1 MWSWA
6 CHRPKT
12 RHTSLAL
19 YVLIRGVALLMR
31 CGNKPDA
38 PPLLRRCGVLDGR
51 PFMPT
56 CGRLVPMLQ

>member
-1 MWSWA
+1 M

-31 CGNKPDA
+31 CGNKFDA
-38 PPLLRRCGVLDGR
+38 PPLLRRCDVRDVR
-51 PFMPT
+51 PFMLT
-56 CGRLVPMLQ
+56 CGCLVPC